1 MRLLPRFSAI
11 VVLLIATPAAPADP
25 LPDDWAFR
33 AFARPKVPEI
43 ANRKSPIAN
52 EIDRFLLAKLA
63 EQKLSYAPEA
73 DRRTLIRRVYFDLIG
88 LPPTPAEVEAF
99 VADTSKDAYEKVVE
113 RLLASPQF
121 GERQALFWL
130 DLVRFAETDGFKAD
144 DVRPLAWRYR
154 DYVIKSFNADKP
166 YDRFVKEQIAG
177 DELYPGDF
185 DAIIATGFL
194 RHYPDEYNAVN
205 LEQRRYEII
214 TDITDTTS
222 AAFLGLT
229 AGCARCHDHK
239 YDPVTQRDYFRMQAF
254 FAGFWPTDAPIVSP
268 TERAGYEKRLA
279 AWEAKVG
286 EVRTALAKFED
297 ASRLKAQAKE
307 RSRFPEEYSK
317 LLDVPFEKRTPL
329 EKQIGSMVER
339 QVYSRAAA
347 DLSKTLKGAEKDQ
360 YDALKA
366 QLAQLTKEK
375 PADPPRAQVMT
386 DLPTPPPTMLL
397 KRGDWRKPGEEL
409 VPGYIGVIT
418 DKDADAKPANGS
430 PGRRSALA
438 NWIASKDNP
447 LTARVIVNRLW
458 QQHFGYGIVR
468 TASDFGAAG
477 DKPTHPELL
486 DWLASEL
493 VEPKSPPPP
502 PPPPGGEGEQERGRT
517 GKDERAPSSSLTP
530 PSFLG
535 KGAGGLG
542 SSQPWSLKH
551 IHRLIVTS
559 AAYRQGARGS
569 EEGAKADSENK
580 LLWQYPRRRLDGEAL
595 RDAMLA
601 VSGQLNPKAGGPS
614 VFPELPAEL
623 QKTAPAWKPS
633 ADPAE
638 RNRRSVYVFVKRNL
652 RYPLF
657 TLFDAPDRN
666 ETCAR
671 RFTTTTAPQALTLL
685 NDSVVLGIAKSFAAR
700 VTKEVGTDREKVI
713 DRAFALACGRPPT
726 SEESAAMLGFLTRH
740 KGTEAEA
747 VIDLCHALLN
757 LNEFLYVD

>member
-11 VVLLIATPAAPADP
+11 ALLLIAVNAVPAADPPAGT
-25 LPDDWAFR
+25 PDDWAFQ
-33 AFARPKVPEI
+33 AFTQPTVPE
-43 ANRKSPIAN
+43 APKARNPVDA
-52 EIDRFLLAKLA
+52 FLLAKLS
-63 EQKLSYAPEA
+63 EKKLAYAPEA
-73 DRRTLIRRVYFDLIG
+73 DRRTLIRRMYFDLLG
-88 LPPTPAEVEAF
+88 LPPTPEQVEAF
-99 VADTSKDAYEKVVE
+99 VNDKSADAYEKIVDK
-113 RLLASPQF
+113 LLASPQY

-144 DVRPLAWRYR
+144 DTRPLAWRYR

-177 DELYPGDF
+177 DELDPGDA
-185 DAIIATGFL
+185 DALIATGFL
-194 RHYPDEYNAVN
+194 RHFPDEYNAVN

-222 AAFLGLT
+222 GAFLGLT

-254 FAGFWPTDAPIVSP
+254 FAGYWLTDTPLLTP
-268 TERAGYEKRLA
+268 TERTAYEKKKA
-279 AWEAKVG
+279 AWEAKVAD
-286 EVRTALAKFED
+286 VRAALAKLE
-297 ASRLKAQAKE
+297 APYRVKAQAKE

-317 LLDVPFEKRTPL
+317 LLDVPFAQRTPM
-329 EKQIGSMVER
+329 EKQIAAMVEK
-339 QVYSRAAA
+339 QVYSRSAG
-347 DLSKTLKGAEKDQ
+347 DLSKSLKGAEKEQ

-366 QLAQLTKEK
+366 KMTELAKEQ
-375 PADPPRAQVMT
+375 PPEPPRVMAMT
-386 DLPTPPPTMLL
+386 DLAEPPATKLY

-409 VPGYIGVIT
+409 TPGYIAVIT
-418 DKDADAKPANGS
+418 DRDADAKPAGAS
-430 PGRRSALA
+430 SGRRAELA
-438 NWIASKDNP
+438 KWIASKDNP
-447 LTARVIVNRLW
+447 LTARVLVNRLW
-458 QQHFGYGIVR
+458 QQHFGYGLVR

-486 DWLASEL
+486 NWLASEL
-493 VEPKSPPPP
+493 
-502 PPPPGGEGEQERGRT
+502 T
-517 GKDERAPSSSLTP
+517 AKD
-530 PSFLG
+530 
-535 KGAGGLG
+535 
-542 SSQPWSLKH
+542 WSLKH

-559 AAYRQGARGS
+559 VAYRQAAKGDDA
-569 EEGAKADSENK
+569 GAKIDPENK

-601 VSGQLNPKAGGPS
+601 VSGQLNLKAGGPS
-614 VFPELPAEL
+614 VFPELPPEL
-623 QKTAPAWKPS
+623 QKATPSWKPS
-633 ADPAE
+633 TDASE

-657 TLFDAPDRN
+657 ALFDAPDRN

-685 NDSVVLGIAKSFAAR
+685 NDTVVLSFAKAFATR

-713 DRAFALACGRPPT
+713 DRAFPLAMGRPPT
-726 SEESAAMLGFLTRH
+726 TEERAAMLGYLKRH

-747 VIDLCHALLN
+747 VVDLCHTLLN
-757 LNEFLYVD
+757 VNEFLYVD